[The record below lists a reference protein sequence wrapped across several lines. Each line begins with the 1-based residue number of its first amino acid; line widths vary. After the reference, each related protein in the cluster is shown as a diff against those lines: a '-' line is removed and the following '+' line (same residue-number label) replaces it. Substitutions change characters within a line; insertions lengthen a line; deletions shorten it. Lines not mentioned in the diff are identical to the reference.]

1 MLVHFGDNKIINII
15 DGDRGKNYPK
25 GNDFTKIG
33 YCVFLNTKNVTKT
46 GFRFDEVSY
55 ISEEK
60 DKLLR
65 KGKLE
70 INDVILTTRGT
81 VGNVAIYTPSVNFR
95 NLRIN
100 SGMVILRAND
110 TKLIPKFLYYT
121 LKNPLMFE
129 KMIQFSTGSAQ
140 PQLPISIIKKI
151 DFNLPKLD
159 VQENIVSVLSSID
172 NKIELNNKINKTLEE
187 LAQTLYKHW
196 FVDFEFPNEEG
207 KPYKSSGGEM
217 VDLGLGMVPKGW
229 EIVKIKDFTSKF
241 TTGLNPRKNFVLGLG
256 ENYYVTIKNLSN
268 NEVVLNEKCDRINDE
283 ALNIINK
290 RAQLEV
296 GDILFSAIGT
306 IGRVSYID
314 EYPHNW
320 NISESLFSLRAKNAG
335 DSYFLYTLLLSSD
348 LQNYVQSLSQGSAQ
362 RGIRKHD
369 FENYRFTI
377 NRDIINNFSDL
388 IRSIYEKTFKLRREN
403 LKLSELRDLL
413 LPKLMSGEI
422 EV

>member
-1 MLVHFGDNKIINII
+1 MVLGSFPVLGSNGVIGLHTEHKG
-15 DGDRGKNYPK
+15 PK
-25 GNDFTKIG
+25 PLIAVG
-33 YCVFLNTKNVTKT
+33 
-46 GFRFDEVSY
+46 RS
-55 ISEEK
+55 
-60 DKLLR
+60 
-65 KGKLE
+65 
-70 INDVILTTRGT
+70 GT
-81 VGNVAIYTPSVNFR
+81 VGQVQIIDNFCWPH
-95 NLRIN
+95 NTTLYVDDFKGN
-100 SGMVILRAND
+100 N
-110 TKLIPKFLYYT
+110 PYFLYYL
-121 LKNPLMFE
+121 LKNLSL
-129 KMIQFSTGSAQ
+129 KNYRGGSAVPTLNRNHLHPLKITFNNDLKSQ
-140 PQLPISIIKKI
+140 EIIVKI
-151 DFNLPKLD
+151 LKSFDD
-159 VQENIVSVLSSID
+159 
-172 NKIELNNKINKTLEE
+172 KIEINNKINKNLEE

-217 VDLGLGMVPKGW
+217 VESELGMIPKKW

-241 TTGLNPRKNFVLGLG
+241 TTGLNPRKNFVLGSG

-268 NEVVLNEKCDRINDE
+268 NEVVLNEKSDRINDE

-314 EYPHNW
+314 EYPYNW

-335 DSYFLYTLLLSSD
+335 DSYFLYTLLLSNN

-369 FENYRFTI
+369 FENYRFAI
-377 NRDIINNFSDL
+377 KREMLIDFGDL

-403 LKLSELRDLL
+403 LKLFELRDLL
-413 LPKLMSGEI
+413 LPKLISGEI